1 MTALRAAIKAI
12 LAALLGRGQVQTP
25 TAIASSPADSL
36 AQRIIACATTVSGTL
51 GVGLPEVI
59 YENALA
65 HELRK
70 AGLCVCQK
78 QSVVVR
84 YDGMIVGDY
93 TADLLVEDTVLIELQ
108 AVKGGDAF
116 DTAQCTNYLKATG
129 HTRSVLL
136 NFGNPQL
143 SARCMASGS

>member
-1 MTALRAAIKAI
+1 MRALWRAIKAI
-12 LAALLGRGQVQTP
+12 LAVLSGGGQAQTP
-25 TAIASSPADSL
+25 APAAGAPADSL
-36 AQRIIACATTVSGTL
+36 AQRIVTCATTVSNTL

-93 TADLLVEDTVLIELQ
+93 TADLLVEDSVLVELQ
-108 AVKGGDAF
+108 AIKGGDVF

-136 NFGNPQL
+136 NFGNPAL
-143 SARCMASGS
+143 SARCMANGS